1 MLSTRNV
8 VLSKSEV
15 CEAIRAFV
23 RTKYH
28 EKIEKGY
35 ELSDINV
42 NDNAS
47 ITFTFEEVLNP
58 FVKSPKVKSN
68 E

>member
-1 MLSTRNV
+1 MLSTRTV
-8 VLSKSEV
+8 ILSPEEV
-15 CEAIRAFV
+15 CEAVRTFV

-35 ELSDINV
+35 SLT
-42 NDNAS
+42 A
-47 ITFTFEEVLNP
+47 FTKQEDGSVSFVFGESLAP
-58 FVKSPKVKSN
+58 FVKK